1 MKTDDPGGELVHLSG
16 GDPIVLRLN
25 SHTCLVETDGPGS
38 EQVHLSCGD
47 RVVVGGGRG
56 KGVMS
61 GR

>member
-16 GDPIVLRLN
+16 
-25 SHTCLVETDGPGS
+25 
-38 EQVHLSCGD
+38 GD